1 MDIDWAAIGDSVAW
15 GDVLAIAII
24 IVAALVGIWLA
35 RRAIGLAVQS
45 LIAQRIDEDES
56 LMTGADLQR
65 RMQTLQTLASRLAT
79 VVIALIALLMILSK
93 FQVDIGPAI
102 AGFGVLGIA
111 IGFGAQTLV
120 RDWLSGI
127 FIVLENQY
135 SVGDVVSIAGVD
147 GVVEGFSLRRTVLRN
162 LDGTVHNVPNGQIVV
177 ASNMTRGWARVNLDV
192 SVAYDTDIDRASA
205 VIDRIGQE
213 LQADPGL
220 ARVAR
225 AHALDMLERGYIG
238 HVGPDGRDVGE
249 RVGILYRRFI
259 GGAGENLAEQ
269 EGIDVARLADQTGP
283 LAAKLMDGWMSS
295 PGHRRNILEPDYT
308 HMGLAAAGR
317 GDRLLVVQVFGRR
330 AALLAKP
337 IPLEVEKGARLPL
350 EVEPGSTAQ
359 APQKFAFAPPGTA
372 TDELVTLDLSSNE
385 VVVEPGQYRLEFFL
399 PTGREGYFSVADG
412 PLLVVRKP
420 AG

>member
-1 MDIDWAAIGDSVAW
+1 MR
-15 GDVLAIAII
+15 
-24 IVAALVGIWLA
+24 A
-35 RRAIGLAVQS
+35 RHPSASPS
-45 LIAQRIDEDES
+45 L
-56 LMTGADLQR
+56 
-65 RMQTLQTLASRLAT
+65 
-79 VVIALIALLMILSK
+79 VIALALIGAL
-93 FQVDIGPAI
+93 GPAR
-102 AGFGVLGIA
+102 AMAADLDTPVGYAAWAEAALASPPPDVQFLDKLEQQLLELTNRRRA
-111 IGFGAQTLV
+111 E
-120 RDWLSGI
+120 SG
-127 FIVLENQY
+127 Q
-135 SVGDVVSIAGVD
+135 
-147 GVVEGFSLRRTVLRN
+147 
-162 LDGTVHNVPNGQIVV
+162 V
-177 ASNMTRGWARVNLDV
+177 A
-192 SVAYDTDIDRASA
+192 
-205 VIDRIGQE
+205 E

-350 EVEPGSTAQ
+350 EVEPGSAAQ